1 MPAVNDISLGGFAA
15 PSALLLGV
23 SIGETH
29 AVQAEEDFADP
40 IFTGRQDGGGSAKLG
55 KSHIKQENI
64 ADPIFTGRNDN

>member
-1 MPAVNDISLGGFAA
+1 MISRSVVSRH
-15 PSALLLGV
+15 PLLLGV

-40 IFTGRQDGGGSAKLG
+40 IFTGRQDGGGAAKLG
-55 KSHIKQENI
+55 KSKVKQENI